1 MNPDIT
7 IVNLPAPFL
16 EDQLWIYPLGILNFA
31 TYLKYK
37 GYNAEILDLASFNV
51 SDDAQIIRLL
61 RTIKSPIVGVSVT
74 TPQAR
79 FLPLFSVAFKNRNL
93 VVGGSHACATKA
105 DLVTFGFNVV
115 VGEGDSDAVVDAV
128 MGSKDYV
135 LVAEPVEDLDKL
147 PFPDRSFFNNY
158 KGPIPV
164 MAHRGCPYHCSF
176 CSKILGKVRM
186 RSPENV
192 VEELKEIS
200 NKYPDKDEIIF
211 YDETFTL
218 DYNWT
223 TKLCE
228 LILGRNI
235 KKNLRCSTR
244 ADRVEPDLLNLM
256 KSAGFTEICVG
267 VESGSQKI
275 LDVLNKRVKVSQ
287 NTLARRLVREAG
299 LKFTGY
305 FMLGCPGETIET
317 LLETESW
324 IIENKPDSVKLY
336 LYHPLPG
343 SDIWDNK
350 EKYDIDFEHNYDYT
364 YYGGKRE
371 NMFSNISTSSL
382 SSFEITKFY
391 YHLMEKFNLWRK

>member
-1 MNPDIT
+1 VKPDIT

-31 TYLKYK
+31 TYLKYR
-37 GYNAEILDLASFNV
+37 GYSVEIFDLASFNV
-51 SDDAQIIRLL
+51 SDDAQIVRLL
-61 RTIKSPIVGVSVT
+61 RIIKSPIVGVSVT

-93 VVGGSHACATKA
+93 VVGGSHTRATKE
-105 DLVTFGFNVV
+105 DLVIFGFDVV
-115 VGEGDSDAVVDAV
+115 AGEGDSEAVANIV

-135 LVAEPVEDLDKL
+135 LVSDPVEDLDKL

-228 LILGRNI
+228 LILNRNI
-235 KKNLRCSTR
+235 RKNLRCSTR
-244 ADRVEPDLLNLM
+244 ADKVEPDLLNLM

-275 LDVLNKRVKVSQ
+275 LDVLNKKVKVSQ
-287 NTLARRLVREAG
+287 NTLARRFVREAG
-299 LKFTGY
+299 LKFKAY
-305 FMLGCPGETIET
+305 MMLGCPGETNET
-317 LLETESW
+317 LEETKQW
-324 IIENKPDSVKLY
+324 LIDNRPDSIGLY
-336 LYHPLPG
+336 IFHPMPQ
-343 SDIWDNK
+343 SDIWDRP
-350 EKYDIDFEHNYDYT
+350 EKYDIKFSKDYDSS
-364 YYGGKRE
+364 YYGGHRE
-371 NMFSNISTSSL
+371 DMISTVSTSFL
-382 SSFEITKFY
+382 SKRDITKAYWELLDLFG
-391 YHLMEKFNLWRK
+391 N